1 MGDANQDL
9 FDGALRHQIDLR
21 RYDGQLRKSILALL
35 EVADAKLAERLRT
48 ILPRVLGRPVNL
60 AGDKWKSILSEVRE
74 ARAEV
79 LGEVQKLAKKELN
92 QLAQV
97 EADHE
102 LKLLAKASPVEYKF
116 ASATAEALGSIVT
129 SKPFQ
134 GAVLGDWFKS
144 LAAADQTRL
153 VRTLQLGAATGD
165 TTDNIVRKIVG
176 TKSNQFAD
184 GILTATRREA
194 QAIVRTGLTHTSTQ
208 ARELVWEA
216 NSDVIELLVIVATL
230 DGRTTAICRARDG
243 QGVALDGKPL
253 PSGILPLDPPG
264 VRPPFHVGCR
274 STMVAVFRG
283 MGLLGGRPTVV
294 DTRTRERREIDFKA
308 QAKQTGKSLPEIRAD
323 WAAQNVGRVPSTTS
337 YQDFL
342 SRQSA
347 KFQDEVLGKTKGKLF
362 REGNLK
368 LDQFVDRAGN
378 ELTLAQLAERSPEA
392 FRSAGMDPDIF
403 VK

>member
-1 MGDANQDL
+1 MADANQDL

-21 RYDGQLRKSILALL
+21 RYDSNLRKQILALL
-35 EVADAKLAERLRT
+35 EAADAKLADRLRT
-48 ILPRVLGRPVNL
+48 LLPKVLGRPVNL
-60 AGDKWKSILSEVRE
+60 AGDKWKSILSEVKE

-92 QLAQV
+92 QLASV

-102 LKLLAKASPVEYKF
+102 LKLMARASPVEYEF
-116 ASATAEALGSIVT
+116 AAATAEALGAIAT

-144 LAAADQTRL
+144 LTAADQTRL

-165 TTDNIVRKIVG
+165 TTDNIVRKVVG
-176 TKSNQFAD
+176 TKANQFAD
-184 GILTATRREA
+184 GILTVTRREA
-194 QAIVRTGLTHTSTQ
+194 QAIVRTGLTHVSTQ

-216 NSDVIELLVIVATL
+216 NSDVIEVLVVVATL

-243 QGVALDGKPL
+243 HGVALDGKGL
-253 PSGILPLDPPG
+253 PKGVPALDPPG

-283 MGLLGGRPTVV
+283 LGLLGDRPTVV
-294 DTRTRERREIDFKA
+294 DTRTLEKREIDFKA
-308 QAKQTGKSLPEIRAD
+308 QAKATGRPIQEIRAD
-323 WAAQNVGRVPSTTS
+323 WAAKNVGRVPSTTS

-342 SRQSA
+342 GRQSA
-347 KFQDEVLGKTKGKLF
+347 AFQDEVLGKTKGKLF

-392 FRSAGMDPDIF
+392 FRKAGLDPDIF
-403 VK
+403 VD